1 MRRFNFNAFNQ
12 KPEEKP
18 EEKLKPRY
26 SAYRTVI
33 SRHETSAEKLK
44 NEPIA
49 VIKND

>member
-1 MRRFNFNAFNQ
+1 MRRFNFNTFTQ
-12 KPEEKP
+12 KPEEK
-18 EEKLKPRY
+18 EKPKPRY

-33 SRHETSAEKLK
+33 SRHEHSAEKLK